1 MQASQILEIVIVT
14 LHPFGC
20 CSTIKYYAFRA
31 FQHRN
36 LSVALLH
43 LLITLFSFQGTNRF
57 TPLRKLTTIFFQL
70 LLKPDFKVQCLGFEI
85 QQQTLSGGPEWART
99 TDLTI
104 ISRTL

>member
-43 LLITLFSFQGTNRF
+43 LLYHIVQFSRY
-57 TPLRKLTTIFFQL
+57 KSFFQPL
-70 LLKPDFKVQCLGFEI
+70 V
-85 QQQTLSGGPEWART
+85 
-99 TDLTI
+99 
-104 ISRTL
+104 